1 MPIAL
6 AAFGRYDGRML
17 ISRIATTTTTTG
29 AIISITGMMIKRTPV
44 GRMEE
49 RN

>member
-1 MPIAL
+1 MKTTQ
-6 AAFGRYDGRML
+6 F
-17 ISRIATTTTTTG
+17 ATTTTTTG
-29 AIISITGMMIKRTPV
+29 AIISITGMMMISTPV

>member
-1 MPIAL
+1 
-6 AAFGRYDGRML
+6 ML
-17 ISRIATTTTTTG
+17 ISRIATTTTMG
-29 AIISITGMMIKRTPV
+29 AIFSITGMMITRTPV